1 MTLVQIVLI
10 ASIVFLVF
18 GVVASVLMNKES
30 KTRESKLAVIRGSSG
45 GESKNNERDVQNRRR
60 AEIARK
66 LKESKDEE
74 QKGKKKITIAMK
86 LGQAGLEI
94 SPKQFWI
101 LSFLCGAAMT
111 AGAYFLGLSNYVVG
125 LMPLIGTLGVPRFVL
140 RFLIKRRQKNF
151 LAEFADALEAIVRLL
166 KAGMPVSEA
175 VAMISREFEGPVGE
189 EMSRVYDKQKIG
201 IPLHEAALDATKRMP
216 LTEMQMFATGLAI
229 QAQTGSSLSEVLTN
243 LANVIRARFRLKRK
257 IVALSSEAIAS
268 ASIIGALP
276 ILVALG
282 LYFLNPDYIMILF
295 TTPTGKWL
303 VAGAVVW
310 MSMGVFVM
318 KAMINFKV

>member
-18 GVVASVLMNKES
+18 GVVAAVLMNKDN
-30 KTRESKLAVIRGSSG
+30 KTREGKLAVIRGSSG
-45 GESKNNERDVQNRRR
+45 NENKSNERDVQNRRR

-74 QKGKKKITIAMK
+74 HKGKKKVTIAMK

-94 SPKQFWI
+94 TPKQFWL
-101 LSFLCGAAMT
+101 LSFLCGIGMT
-111 AGAYFLGLSNYVVG
+111 AGAYFLGMSNYVIG